1 MRIVAGAVSVRQR
14 TDVNHQPSLTRF
26 ALLLSLSS
34 FLCDPLSFSTMEHP
48 PEHHHHRSLSPSA
61 IMDGLFSTSAA
72 GPSATAPSK
81 QSEFRASSPSHQSS
95 GDSGAWTLPSIL
107 KQGRSGLSNV
117 SVEQLQHCLQPVL
130 AGLEQLDPETLLQ
143 LDRVQSGG
151 ARLRDGYVLQA
162 RD

>member
-1 MRIVAGAVSVRQR
+1 
-14 TDVNHQPSLTRF
+14 
-26 ALLLSLSS
+26 
-34 FLCDPLSFSTMEHP
+34 MEHP

-95 GDSGAWTLPSIL
+95 GESGAWTLPSIL

-162 RD
+162 RDDGPVLIGDVYFGVPEKSVSHARTFWFSSLQCASTSHS